1 MTLSDKK
8 TEYIY
13 KGKKI
18 NLRLARLK
26 LPDGRSAFREV
37 VEHRGSVAIIPLLDD
52 GRIVLLRQ
60 YRPVIGEWIL
70 EIPAGTI
77 EPGERP
83 HECALRELEEETGYR
98 AGKITKLLEFYVSP
112 GYTTEK
118 IYLYKA
124 ENLQKTKPR
133 PEPYEFLEIVEL
145 TLSEALDK
153 ILNGDIRD
161 AKTIIALLYL
171 AYYEREKIT

>member
-1 MTLSDKK
+1 MAIADKR

-18 NLRLARLK
+18 NLRLTRLR

-37 VEHRGSVAIIPLLDD
+37 VEHRGSVAVIPLLDN
-52 GRIVLLRQ
+52 GKIILLRQ

-98 AGKITKLLEFYVSP
+98 AGKITKILEFYVSP

-124 ENLQKTKPR
+124 ENLQKLKPK
-133 PEPYEFLEIVEL
+133 PEPYEFLEVVEMGL
-145 TLSEALDK
+145 EDAIEK
-153 ILNGDIRD
+153 VLNGDIKD
-161 AKTIIALLYL
+161 AKTIIALLYMVL
-171 AYYEREKIT
+171 HRQK

>member
-1 MTLSDKK
+1 MTLADKK
-8 TEYIY
+8 TTEYIY
-13 KGKKI
+13 KGKRI

-37 VEHRGSVAIIPLLDD
+37 VEHRGSVAIIPLLDNN
-52 GRIVLLRQ
+52 RIVLLRQ

-83 HECALRELEEETGYR
+83 HECALRELEEETGYK

-124 ENLQKTKPR
+124 ENLQKLKPR
-133 PEPYEFLEIVEL
+133 PEPYEFLEVVEI
-145 TLSEALDK
+145 SLDDAIEK
-153 ILNGDIRD
+153 VLNGDIKD
-161 AKTIIALLYL
+161 AKTIIALLYM
-171 AYYEREKIT
+171 AVQERR

>member
-1 MTLSDKK
+1 MTLADKR

-37 VEHRGSVAIIPLLDD
+37 VEHRGSVAIIPILD
-52 GRIVLLRQ
+52 GNKIVLLRQ

-98 AGKITKLLEFYVSP
+98 AGKITKVLEFYVSP

-124 ENLQKTKPR
+124 ENLQKLKPR
-133 PEPYEFLEIVEL
+133 PEPYEFLEVVEMSL
-145 TLSEALDK
+145 EDAIEK
-153 ILNGDIRD
+153 VLNGDIRD
-161 AKTIIALLYL
+161 AKTIIALLYMAL
-171 AYYEREKIT
+171 HR